1 MDSTDYGIGNG
12 KEPEVTGFRIKVE
25 DLGFSYNESPILRGL
40 SLEVNPGEIVGV
52 IGPNGS
58 GKTTLIKV
66 LSGVLRGYSGTIKF
80 GDEHIRGLTHSQ
92 LARKVAVVPQE
103 TQSALPFT
111 ALEVVLMGRHACRS
125 GLSFE
130 TADDLEVARNALSR
144 TGASHLGIRN
154 IQRLS
159 SGERQ
164 RVVFARALAQQPGA
178 LLLDEPTSFMDIRYQ
193 VELYDLVR
201 ALAAEEG
208 IAVLTTLHDLNLA
221 AEYCDRIYLL
231 SQGSIRASGDTDEVL
246 NYTNLTEVFET
257 DVYVDTND
265 LTGKLIVIPLSGRVR
280 EEMKR
285 KGEPPTR

>member
-1 MDSTDYGIGNG
+1 MDSTDHGIGSR
-12 KEPEVTGFRIKVE
+12 KVPEVTGFRITAE
-25 DLGFSYNESPILRGL
+25 DLGFSYNETPVLRGI
-40 SLEVNPGEIVGV
+40 SIEVNPGEIVGV

-66 LSGVLRGYSGTIKF
+66 LSGVLQGYSGTIRF
-80 GDEHIRGLTHSQ
+80 GDEHIRDMTHSQ

-130 TADDLEVARNALSR
+130 TADDLEIARNALAR
-144 TGASHLGIRN
+144 TEATHLGGRN

-164 RVVFARALAQQPGA
+164 RVIFARALAQQPGA

-221 AEYCDRIYLL
+221 AEYCDRIYLF

-265 LTGKLIVIPLSGRVR
+265 LTGKLLVIPLSGRVR

-285 KGEPPTR
+285 KGEPPAR